1 MMNKLRLIPMLAL
14 AVGLT
19 GCASA
24 AERQARNA
32 KIDHEK
38 CASYG
43 AAAGTQ
49 IYAQCRMSLEQNRSQ
64 ITAAAVGGGGP
75 TYCNRATG
83 WCY

>member
-1 MMNKLRLIPMLAL
+1 MAAARRDKMMNKLRLIPMLAL

-43 AAAGTQ
+43 AAAGT
-49 IYAQCRMSLEQNRSQ
+49 NR
-64 ITAAAVGGGGP
+64 
-75 TYCNRATG
+75 
-83 WCY
+83 